1 MADLSPIKLSEM
13 NTASAID
20 VNSIIYVAIEDALS
34 ETGFASKKTSAAA
47 FAQTILNSF
56 TWPLLLT
63 KTTAQSVI
71 GAINEVAGTKVTG
84 TLTAGSTSITLSD
97 AAITSTSLIDVYN
110 DAGIGYESIT
120 ASTGSVTI
128 IFAAQASNMAVE
140 VVIK

>member
-128 IFAAQASNMAVE
+128 TFEAQAANMSVE
-140 VVIK
+140 VVVK

>member
-20 VNSIIYVAIEDALS
+20 VTSIIYVAIEDALS

-128 IFAAQASNMAVE
+128 TFAAQASNMAVE
-140 VVIK
+140 VVVK

>member
-20 VNSIIYVAIEDALS
+20 VTSIIYVAIEDALS

-63 KTTAQSVI
+63 KTTAKSVI
-71 GAINEVAGTKVTG
+71 GSINEVAGTKVTG

-128 IFAAQASNMAVE
+128 TFEAQAANMSVE
-140 VVIK
+140 VIVK